1 MTKMRELYKI
11 VVNTIDS
18 GPQSVSNLIDYAAAE
33 DFLRK
38 CRRMNVTIEDAFRD
52 ELAAA
57 KRKIDTAEAERRLI
71 VDKIRSFAGQLDKAS
86 AEMQQKMD
94 NYRRKRI
101 APKLDLEATAET
113 QMPSEVRRRKIISES
128 A

>member
-18 GPQSVSNLIDYAAAE
+18 GPKSVSNLIDYATAE

-52 ELAAA
+52 ELAVA
-57 KRKIDTAEAERRLI
+57 KRKIDAAEAERRLI
-71 VDKIRSFAGQLDKAS
+71 VDKIRSFADQLDKAS
-86 AEMQQKMD
+86 AEMRQKMD
-94 NYRRKRI
+94 NYQRKRI
-101 APKLDLEATAET
+101 APNEI
-113 QMPSEVRRRKIISES
+113 QMASEVRRRKIIGES